1 MSTEIKDTK
10 LGGVRVV
17 SESQPHSKSVS
28 IGIWVKVGS
37 RDEPEGLWGCSHFL
51 EHMLFKGTARR
62 TAEEISATIEKT
74 GGYLNAYTD
83 RDMTAYHARV
93 MDRDLGKA
101 FDVLQDIVQNSAL
114 SNADIENERQV
125 VLEEIKQLEDDPA
138 GLIHELSMGNVWS
151 GSSLAHPIL
160 GTADSITGVT
170 ADELRGYYESHYKSE
185 LVVAAAGAVD
195 HEELV
200 SLVQGSV
207 QRIGVKSVGAW
218 EAPVHHGGLG
228 SHPRE
233 VSQVQLSLAAKG
245 VPYGHRD
252 AAALAVISSY
262 LGAGGSSRLFQE
274 VREKRGLVYAIYT
287 HNTSLEDTGVME
299 VYAGTRSRN
308 VAQVV
313 DLILVELDKVTQ
325 GLDEA
330 ILEEAKHKTLGSFIL
345 RSESNQQR
353 VNQLGVS
360 TLRLGR
366 PQTVE
371 EVVNRIRTVTNED
384 IVRISEALFERG
396 SLTLTTLGL
405 GEAEAADLSSKVGL

>member
-1 MSTEIKDTK
+1 VSTELSDTK
-10 LGGVRVV
+10 LGSVRVV

-51 EHMLFKGTARR
+51 EHMLFKGTDKR
-62 TAEEISATIEKT
+62 TAEEISATIEKR

-93 MDRDLGKA
+93 MDRDLGEA
-101 FDVLQDIVQNSAL
+101 FDVLQDIAQNSAL
-114 SNADIENERQV
+114 RDADIENERQV

-151 GSSLAHPIL
+151 GSSLAHSIL
-160 GTADSITGVT
+160 GTVESISNVST
-170 ADELRGYYESHYKSE
+170 DQLRGYYDE
-185 LVVAAAGAVD
+185 LYSGELIVAAAGAVN

-200 SLVQGSV
+200 GLVEGSV
-207 QRIGVKSVGAW
+207 QGRRAKTTHTRATPAHRSGVIA
-218 EAPVHHGGLG
+218 
-228 SHPRE
+228 HPRE
-233 VSQVQLSLAAKG
+233 TSQVQLSISAKG
-245 VPYGHRD
+245 LPYGHRD
-252 AAALAVISSY
+252 AATLAIISSY
-262 LGAGGSSRLFQE
+262 LGAGASSRLFQE

-287 HNTSLEDTGVME
+287 HNTSLEDAGVME
-299 VYAGTRSRN
+299 VYAGTRSQN

-313 DLILVELDKVTQ
+313 GLILEELDKVTG

-330 ILEEAKHKTLGSFIL
+330 VLEEEKHKTLGSFIL

-366 PQTVE
+366 PQTVD
-371 EVVNRIRTVTNED
+371 EVVDRLRKVTNED
-384 IVRISEALFERG
+384 VVRVSGTLFDRKG
-396 SLTLTTLGL
+396 LSLTALGL
-405 GEAEAADLSSKVGL
+405 SERESAALSLKLAP

>member
-1 MSTEIKDTK
+1 MTDTR

-37 RDEPEGLWGCSHFL
+37 RDEPEELWGCSHFI

-83 RDMTAYHARV
+83 RDMTTYHARV

-101 FDVLQDIVQNSAL
+101 FDVLQDIAQYPVL
-114 SNADIENERQV
+114 SDADIENERQV

-138 GLIHELSMGNVWS
+138 GLIHELSMGNVWR
-151 GSSLAHPIL
+151 GSTLAHSIL
-160 GTADSITGVT
+160 GTSESIMRVT
-170 ADELRGYYESHYKSE
+170 PDQLRSYFKDHYRGE

-200 SLVQGSV
+200 GLVQSSV
-207 QRIGVKSVGAW
+207 QRIKVKAAVSR
-218 EAPVHHGGLG
+218 EAPVHNGGLRI
-228 SHPRE
+228 HLRE
-233 VSQVQLSLAAKG
+233 ASQVQLSLAARG
-245 VPYGHRD
+245 LPYSHKD

-299 VYAGTRSRN
+299 VYAGTRSQN

-313 DLILVELDKVTQ
+313 DLVLVELDKVTQ
-325 GLDEA
+325 GLDEVV
-330 ILEEAKHKTLGSFIL
+330 LEEAKHKTLGSFVL

-371 EVVNRIRTVTNED
+371 EVVNRLRVVTNED
-384 IVRISEALFERG
+384 IVRVSGALFERG

-405 GEAEAADLSSKVGL
+405 GEAEAADLSSKMSL